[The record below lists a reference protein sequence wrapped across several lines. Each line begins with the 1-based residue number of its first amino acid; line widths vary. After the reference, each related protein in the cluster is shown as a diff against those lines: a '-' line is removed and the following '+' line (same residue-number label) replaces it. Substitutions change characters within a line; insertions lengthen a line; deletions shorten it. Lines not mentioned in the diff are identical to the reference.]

1 MMGGGGGVTNILGVG
16 GPVPPLANPTN
27 NPPLSAYAAAA
38 AAPSIANNN
47 DPYTP
52 LITGGVHQ
60 LSPQEKINRELFVG
74 NTPPGTSE
82 ALLMQFLVR

>member
-27 NPPLSAYAAAA
+27 PPLSAYAAAA
-38 AAPSIANNN
+38 APPALANNN

>member
-16 GPVPPLANPTN
+16 GPVPPLANPT